1 MSPSFNNRLRLL
13 IVWVLI
19 GATITL
25 TFDTRDSSAALLP
38 SMAAIDL
45 GTFGP
50 DREGSMKIIQSALES
65 RLIVQRLADFGLTP
79 AEITSRLNQLSDQ
92 QVHEIATQLDAL
104 QPGGD
109 ALGTIVVLLV
119 IAILVVVLLQLT
131 GHKIIITK

>member
-1 MSPSFNNRLRLL
+1 MSPWFHNRLRLL
-13 IVWVLI
+13 IVWVLVVAI
-19 GATITL
+19 ISIT
-25 TFDTRDSSAALLP
+25 FETRESSAALLP
-38 SMAAIDL
+38 SGAAMEL
-45 GTFGP
+45 GALGP
-50 DREGSMKIIQSALES
+50 DREISMKRIQSVLES

-79 AEITSRLNQLSDQ
+79 DEIRSRLDELSDQ
-92 QVHEIATQLDAL
+92 QVHEVATQLDAL

>member
-1 MSPSFNNRLRLL
+1 MSPSFHNRFRLL
-13 IVWVLI
+13 IVWVLVVAI
-19 GATITL
+19 ISIT
-25 TFDTRDSSAALLP
+25 FETRETSAALLP
-38 SMAAIDL
+38 SVAAMDL
-45 GTFGP
+45 GTRGP
-50 DREGSMKIIQSALES
+50 DRESSMKRIQSVLES
-65 RLIVQRLADFGLTP
+65 RLIVQRLADFGLTQ

-109 ALGTIVVLLV
+109 ALGTVVVLLV

>member
-1 MSPSFNNRLRLL
+1 MSPSFYYRLRLL

-19 GATITL
+19 VATISIS
-25 TFDTRDSSAALLP
+25 FEARESSAALLP
-38 SMAAIDL
+38 SMAAMDL
-45 GTFGP
+45 GTLGP
-50 DREGSMKIIQSALES
+50 DREGSMKRIQSILES

-109 ALGTIVVLLV
+109 ALGTVVVLLV

>member
-1 MSPSFNNRLRLL
+1 MSPSFYNQLRLL
-13 IVWVLI
+13 IVWVLVVAI
-19 GATITL
+19 ISI
-25 TFDTRDSSAALLP
+25 TFDLRETSAALLP
-38 SMAAIDL
+38 SSTDMDL
-45 GTFGP
+45 GSLGP
-50 DREGSMKIIQSALES
+50 DRDSSIKKIQAALES
-65 RLIVQRLADFGLTP
+65 KLIVQRLADFGLTQG
-79 AEITSRLNQLSDQ
+79 EITSRLNQLSDQ